1 MRQLRC
7 RRACACTPN
16 PTRKQRQSYRAPS
29 VPWEHRV
36 NPNQP
41 LIGDLVSSHPDST
54 VVDRQAAS
62 ALSASADDAAATLVG
77 AVKRYGSGQSA
88 VVALDDVT
96 IAFPAGR
103 FTAVM
108 GPSDSGKSTMMHCAA
123 GLDQL
128 TSGRAFVG
136 NTDLSALDD
145 RELTRLRRER
155 IGFVFQAFN
164 LVATLT
170 AEENICLPLT
180 LSGRRP
186 GAAVLDQ
193 VVSLLRLGDRMHHRP
208 TELSGGQQQRVAVAR
223 ALVAQP
229 QVVFADEPTGNLDTR
244 SGQEILGFLRSVVE
258 LHHQSIVMV
267 THDPNAAAWADRVV
281 FVVDGRVHDVMD
293 HPSADSVIDV
303 MKGLGR

>member
-1 MRQLRC
+1 M
-7 RRACACTPN
+7 
-16 PTRKQRQSYRAPS
+16 
-29 VPWEHRV
+29 EHRV
-36 NPNQP
+36 NPDQP
-41 LIGDLVSSHPDST
+41 LIGDLVSSRPDST
-54 VVDRQAAS
+54 VVDRQSAS
-62 ALSASADDAAATLVG
+62 ALSASVDDAAATLVG
-77 AVKRYGSGQSA
+77 AVKRYGSGRSA

-96 IAFPAGR
+96 IAFPTGK

-108 GPSDSGKSTMMHCAA
+108 GPSGSGKSTMMHCAS

-136 NTDLSALDD
+136 NADLSTLDD

-170 AEENICLPLT
+170 AEENICLPMT

-186 GAAVLDQ
+186 SAAVLDQ
-193 VVSLLRLGDRMHHRP
+193 VVSLLRLGDRMRHRP

-229 QVVFADEPTGNLDTR
+229 QVIFADEPTGNLDTR
-244 SGQEILGFLRSVVE
+244 SGQEILRFLRSAVD
-258 LHHQSIVMV
+258 LHDQSIVMV

-303 MKGLGR
+303 MKGLAR

>member
-1 MRQLRC
+1 M
-7 RRACACTPN
+7 
-16 PTRKQRQSYRAPS
+16 
-29 VPWEHRV
+29 EHRV
-36 NPNQP
+36 NPVQP
-41 LIGDLVSSHPDST
+41 LIGDLVSSSPNST
-54 VVDRQAAS
+54 AIDRQS
-62 ALSASADDAAATLVG
+62 GIALSANVDDAAAMLVG
-77 AVKRYGSGQSA
+77 AVKQYGSGRSA

-96 IAFPAGR
+96 IAFPTGK

-108 GPSDSGKSTMMHCAA
+108 GPSGSGKSTMLHCAA

-186 GAAVLDQ
+186 SAAVLDQ

-229 QVVFADEPTGNLDTR
+229 QVIFADEPTGNLDTR
-244 SGQEILGFLRSVVE
+244 SGQEILGFLRSAVD
-258 LHHQSIVMV
+258 LHQQSIVMV
-267 THDPNAAAWADRVV
+267 THDPNAAAWADHVV

-293 HPSADSVIDV
+293 HPSADSVIEV
-303 MKGLGR
+303 MKGLAR

>member
-1 MRQLRC
+1 VSWRPDPMVDD
-7 RRACACTPN
+7 
-16 PTRKQRQSYRAPS
+16 RQS
-29 VPWEHRV
+29 
-36 NPNQP
+36 
-41 LIGDLVSSHPDST
+41 G
-54 VVDRQAAS
+54 S
-62 ALSASADDAAATLVG
+62 ALSANADDAAAMLVG
-77 AVKRYGSGQSA
+77 AVKRYGSGQST

-108 GPSDSGKSTMMHCAA
+108 GPSGSGKSTMMHCAA

-136 NTDLSALDD
+136 DTDLSTLDD
-145 RELTRLRRER
+145 RELTMLRRDR
-155 IGFVFQAFN
+155 IGFVFQTFN

-186 GAAVLDQ
+186 SVAVLDQ
-193 VVSLLRLGDRMHHRP
+193 VVSLLRLGDRLHHRP
-208 TELSGGQQQRVAVAR
+208 MELSGGQQQRVAVAR

-244 SGQEILGFLRSVVE
+244 SGQEILGFLRSAVD

-267 THDPNAAAWADRVV
+267 THDPNAAAWADHVV

-293 HPSADSVIDV
+293 HPSADAVLDV

>member
-1 MRQLRC
+1 MS
-7 RRACACTPN
+7 P
-16 PTRKQRQSYRAPS
+16 Y
-29 VPWEHRV
+29 
-36 NPNQP
+36 
-41 LIGDLVSSHPDST
+41 PDHA
-54 VVDRQAAS
+54 VVDRLPGS
-62 ALSASADDAAATLVG
+62 APPSRPDDAAAMLVG
-77 AVKRYGSGQSA
+77 AVKRYGSGGAS

-108 GPSDSGKSTMMHCAA
+108 GPSGSGKSTMMHCAA
-123 GLDQL
+123 GLDRL
-128 TSGRAFVG
+128 SSGRAFVG
-136 NTDLSALDD
+136 GTDLSTLDD
-145 RELTRLRRER
+145 RELTLLRRER

-186 GAAVLDQ
+186 DRAVLEQ
-193 VVSLLRLGDRMHHRP
+193 VVSMLGLGDRLHHRP
-208 TELSGGQQQRVAVAR
+208 AELSGGQQQRVAVAR
-223 ALVAQP
+223 ALVARP

-244 SGQEILGFLRSVVE
+244 SGHEILGYLRSAVD

-267 THDPNAAAWADRVV
+267 THDPNAAAWADHVV

-293 HPSADSVIDV
+293 RPSADAVLDV
-303 MKGLGR
+303 VKGLGR

>member
-1 MRQLRC
+1 MSPHLE
-7 RRACACTPN
+7 A
-16 PTRKQRQSYRAPS
+16 
-29 VPWEHRV
+29 
-36 NPNQP
+36 
-41 LIGDLVSSHPDST
+41 T
-54 VVDRQAAS
+54 VVDPTKNT
-62 ALSASADDAAATLVG
+62 LSPHADDVAAMLVG
-77 AVKRYGSGQSA
+77 AVKRYGSGQSS

-96 IAFPAGR
+96 LAFPKGK

-108 GPSDSGKSTMMHCAA
+108 GPSGSGKSTMMHCAA

-136 NTDLSALDD
+136 STDLSTLNDH
-145 RELTRLRRER
+145 ELTMLRRER
-155 IGFVFQAFN
+155 IGFVFQSLN

-170 AEENICLPLT
+170 AAQNICLPFT

-186 GAAVLDQ
+186 DEELLDQ
-193 VVSLLRLGDRMHHRP
+193 VVSMLGIGDRMQHRP

-223 ALVAQP
+223 ALVARP

-244 SGQEILGFLRSVVE
+244 SGQEVLGFMRAAVD
-258 LHHQSIVMV
+258 LHRQSIVMV
-267 THDPNAAAWADRVV
+267 THDPSAAAWADHVV

-293 HPSADSVIDV
+293 HPSADSVLNV